1 MGLTRNGKKGSV
13 RRATSS
19 EGFGSAS
26 TYSNTSSF
34 GSLAD
39 LGNDNGV
46 DDLGNISV
54 VVRVRPLSEREIQ
67 RNDDTIIQVVS
78 HEQIMMRP
86 DVRPNG
92 QSALSGAQSTFNQT
106 LTAKT
111 FTFNSVFDQTATQ
124 SEMMDKSGV
133 AKVIAMAMEG
143 YSTTIFCYGQT
154 GSGKTH
160 TLTGPPH
167 LFQDKPNPFSEE
179 HGLIY
184 RAFVHLFDRL
194 KENTKSDC
202 TYIIKASFLEIY
214 NEKVIDL
221 LNLSTFKKP
230 LQVRWSRASG
240 GFYVENLF
248 TVECEE
254 FDDLLA
260 VLEEGMRNRAVGSH
274 GMNDYSSRSHTILT
288 VHVISELQA
297 SEEGVYLSRHGKIN
311 FVDLAGSEMTKK
323 TNSQGKTLEEANNIN
338 KSLMVLGYCISQLS
352 DPRKRNG
359 HIPYRDSKLTQLLS
373 DSLAGNGITLMV
385 ACVSPAR
392 SNLSETLNTLRYAAR
407 AKHIRNKPVV
417 VMDPREALI
426 LSLKRAV
433 MALQEENVHLRNLI
447 DLEKSS
453 SQQPERPLTAVIR
466 SSSTEQVLLSGAATD
481 TPRFSELPAHEA
493 HQLLHSLL
501 QENRALRKENADLYS
516 LREALLRQQEAVT
529 KHNERL
535 IKQIEG
541 KPIRTSQPIMTFLS
555 PDGPSKIEP
564 TNGGSVSARTSP
576 LPQLKRSNSL
586 TSISGR
592 SSLANPLSQSVTL
605 LNQQSPTMGLNG
617 TGILPMEV
625 SREMTKRGFNA
636 SKSADS
642 RTSNDIA
649 R

>member
-1 MGLTRNGKKGSV
+1 MGLTRNSKQGSV
-13 RRATSS
+13 RRASSS

-26 TYSNTSSF
+26 SYSNTSSF

-39 LGNDNGV
+39 LGNDNSP

-67 RNDDTIIQVVS
+67 RNDDTIIQVLS

-86 DVRPNG
+86 DVRANG
-92 QSALSGAQSTFNQT
+92 QSAITGSQSTFNQT
-106 LTAKT
+106 LTAKS
-111 FTFNSVFDQTATQ
+111 FTFNAVFDQTATQ
-124 SEMMDKSGV
+124 SEMMEKSGV
-133 AKVIAMAMEG
+133 AKIIAMAMEG
-143 YSTTIFCYGQT
+143 YSTTVFCYGQT

-160 TLTGPPH
+160 SLTGPPH
-167 LFQDKPNPFSEE
+167 LDQPDPFSEE

-194 KENTKSDC
+194 KEKSKSDC

-230 LQVRWSRASG
+230 LQVRWSRVAG

-260 VLEEGMRNRAVGSH
+260 VLEEGMKNRAVGSH

-373 DSLAGNGITLMV
+373 DSLAGNGVTLMV

-426 LSLKRAV
+426 LSLKREV
-433 MALQEENVHLRNLI
+433 MALQEENVHLRNLV
-447 DLEKSS
+447 DMEKSVNN
-453 SQQPERPLTAVIR
+453 QQRPSTSVIR
-466 SSSTEQVLLSGAATD
+466 SATPAEEDLLIGAALT
-481 TPRFSELPAHEA
+481 TPRLGDLPTQEA
-493 HQLLHSLL
+493 QELLHSLL
-501 QENRALRKENADLYS
+501 QENRALRKENTDLYS

-529 KHNERL
+529 KQNERL
-535 IKQIEG
+535 IKQIEDCLNNLSCVFTDLG
-541 KPIRTSQPIMTFLS
+541 VFVDNFCSYDWNIGRVQPVSKFESQFQFNLFLGNIGTEYTYNPRAS
-555 PDGPSKIEP
+555 NW
-564 TNGGSVSARTSP
+564 TRSV
-576 LPQLKRSNSL
+576 
-586 TSISGR
+586 
-592 SSLANPLSQSVTL
+592 
-605 LNQQSPTMGLNG
+605 QQY
-617 TGILPMEV
+617 ID
-625 SREMTKRGFNA
+625 K
-636 SKSADS
+636 
-642 RTSNDIA
+642 
-649 R
+649 